1 MKSYK
6 KNGKISGPL
15 SFKIKH
21 IGVGA
26 FLLVV
31 LFLASVSIG
40 YLVYQKNYSHY
51 YEGYHN
57 SANTLV
63 RSNSQG
69 VYVQENSSQKPK
81 ELPGFLKAEE
91 VSECSSYTGPEK
103 ELCEMNVLISEAKSK
118 DDPSV
123 CSKSASVEQR
133 CRDEYY
139 TYKAV
144 SLKDASY
151 CGKVS
156 SGGRDRC
163 YFNLKVVTGDSSYCE
178 YIKEGILKTMCG

>member
-1 MKSYK
+1 MSRYK
-6 KNGKISGPL
+6 GSKKVSGPL
-15 SFKIKH
+15 SFKVKH

-26 FLLVV
+26 FLLIV

-40 YLVYQKNYSHY
+40 YLVYQKNYNHY

-57 SANTLV
+57 SANTLI

-69 VYVQENSSQKPK
+69 VYVQENNSEKPK

-91 VSECSSYTGPEK
+91 VEECSSYTGPEK

-118 DDPSV
+118 DDPDV

-139 TYKAV
+139 TSKAI
-144 SLKDASY
+144 SFKDASY
-151 CGKVS
+151 CDKVS
-156 SGGRDRC
+156 SEGRDKC

-178 YIKEGILKTMCG
+178 YIKESILKKMCG